1 MGNHKRGAV
10 PKRIQRKRTKG
21 WKMPD
26 GAVIVTRPGF
36 WGNPFTQP
44 TRQAAVDLYQA
55 WITGSTISDKAHR
68 ARLNELRGK
77 DLVCWCPMDQPCH
90 ADVLLKLANE

>member
-1 MGNHKRGAV
+1 M

-44 TRQAAVDLYQA
+44 TRQEAVDLYQA
-55 WITGSTISDKAHR
+55 WITGNTISAKAHR
-68 ARLNELRGK
+68 ARLHELRGK
-77 DLVCWCPMDQPCH
+77 DLACWCQLDQPCH